1 MPRIYLMNVHFDM
14 YRHCLTR
21 KAVIIVYRETSINIS
36 ISEEMHLCGKCG
48 RSFQSESGL
57 FTHFLFLC
65 WGKRKVKGEVED
77 TILLSSTS
85 TTPVQERGGARG
97 DKALHDTFIR
107 FSSTLSFYL

>member
-1 MPRIYLMNVHFDM
+1 MPPKFIPFPFQ
-14 YRHCLTR
+14 
-21 KAVIIVYRETSINIS
+21 
-36 ISEEMHLCGKCG
+36 MHLCGKCG

-107 FSSTLSFYL
+107 FYSTLSFYL